1 MMTDRMISVV
11 VACYRDEGSVQAMYE
26 RLTKVLSS
34 ITDKYEIIYV
44 NDASPDRA
52 EEVLREIAARD
63 PRLTVVIHS
72 RNFGSQNAFTSGMA
86 QALGDAVV
94 LMDGDLQDPPEI
106 IPKLVEKWIEGHE
119 VVYGV
124 RVKRRESAFRQIAYK
139 LFYRIFRF
147 FSYLDIPLDAGD
159 FSLIDR
165 KIVNLLLGMPERQRF
180 LRGMRVWLG
189 FRQIGVPYE
198 RAARHAG
205 ESTNSLRDNFRWAKL
220 GIFSFSYVPL
230 EMITTMA
237 LFMVVLSLLAIVVY
251 LILFMLS
258 PGHPPT
264 GFMTVLILIL
274 FIGGIQLLSLG
285 MIAEYLGQVF
295 TEIKGRPQ
303 YVTREIIND
312 HRAAEESDGTTET
325 E

>member
-106 IPKLVEKWIEGHE
+106 IPKLVERWIEGHE